1 MATRMKLGTEGWRGI
16 IARDFTF
23 DSVRACAQGVASYLL
38 GSGLAHRGLIVGYDN
53 RFASEDFAAAVAEVI
68 AGNGIKAY
76 LCPKATP
83 TPVVSYGVTANRTGG
98 GVIITASHN
107 PAIWNGIKYK
117 AEFGGSAPSEV
128 MDEIERGIPS
138 SAAAVKQIL
147 FNDGLKQGL
156 IEYLDLAPSYL
167 KRIAELLD
175 LGKLRQAGLKVVIDP
190 MYGAAAGY
198 LKTILAGGSTEAVEI
213 NGERN
218 PLFPGINPEP
228 IARNLTKLSATVR
241 ELGADVGLATDGDS
255 DRIAVMDENGTL
267 LTPHQVYALLALYLL
282 EVRGQRGAII
292 KALNAS
298 DMLYRLGELFSVPVY
313 ESLVGFK
320 YICQMMREQNALIGG
335 DGTSGH
341 AFCGHAPERD
351 GILGGLYFLDFMT
364 QTGKKPSQLLS
375 YLHSK
380 VGPHYCERIDF
391 GCPVG
396 QWEAIVGRVAESK
409 PGELGGLKV
418 TQFDT
423 VDGIRFRLADG
434 SWLLIRFSVS
444 DSIVRVYA
452 EASSLSQAEMLLK
465 VGRDLVRI

>member
-1 MATRMKLGTEGWRGI
+1 MPTAIKFGTEGWRGI

-23 DSVRACAQGVASYLL
+23 DNVRACAQGVAGYLL
-38 GSGLAHRGLIVGYDN
+38 GSGLAHRGLIIGYDN

-83 TPVVSYGVTANRTGG
+83 TPVVSYGVIDNRAAGA
-98 GVIITASHN
+98 VILTASHN
-107 PAIWNGIKYK
+107 PAIWHGIKYK
-117 AEFGGSAPSEV
+117 AEFGGSAPIEV
-128 MDEIERGIPS
+128 MNEIQKHIPA
-138 SAAAVKQIL
+138 SADAVKHTPL
-147 FNDGLKQGL
+147 VEGLKQGL

-167 KRIAELLD
+167 KQIAELVDLD
-175 LGKLRQAGLKVVIDP
+175 KLRQAGLKVVVDP

-198 LKTILAGGSTEAVEI
+198 LKTILAGGSTEVVEI

-228 IARNLTKLSATVR
+228 IAKNLTKLSATIR

-255 DRIAVMDENGTL
+255 DRGGVMDENGTL

-313 ESLVGFK
+313 ESLVGFRH
-320 YICQMMREQNALIGG
+320 ICQLMREHDALVGG

-351 GILGGLYFLDFMT
+351 GILSGLYFLDFMI
-364 QTGKKPSQLLS
+364 QTEKKPSQLLD
-375 YLHSK
+375 YLYSK

-396 QWEAIVGRVAESK
+396 DWEAIVGRVAESK
-409 PGELGGLKV
+409 PSELGGLKV

-423 VDGIRFRLADG
+423 LDGIRFRLADG
-434 SWLLIRFSVS
+434 SWVLIRFSVS
-444 DSIVRVYA
+444 DSIVRIYA
-452 EASSLSQAEMLLK
+452 EASSRPHAQMLLK
-465 VGRDLVRI
+465 AGHDLVRI

>member
-1 MATRMKLGTEGWRGI
+1 MATSFKFGTEGWRGI

-23 DSVRACAQGVASYLL
+23 DNVRACAQGVASYLV
-38 GSGLAHRGLIVGYDN
+38 SSDVAHRGLIIGYDN

-83 TPVVSYGVTANRTGG
+83 TPVVSYGVIANKAAGA
-98 GVIITASHN
+98 VIITASHN

-117 AEFGGSAPSEV
+117 AEFGGSAPFEV
-128 MDEIERGIPS
+128 LDAIQKRTPS
-138 SAAAVKQIL
+138 SAAAVKHIPL
-147 FNDGLKQGL
+147 AEGLKQGL
-156 IEYLDLAPSYL
+156 IEYLDLAPPYL
-167 KRIAELLD
+167 KQIAELID
-175 LGKLRQAGLKVVIDP
+175 LERLRQAGLKVVIDP
-190 MYGAAAGY
+190 MYGAAIGY

-228 IARNLTKLSATVR
+228 IAKNLTKLSATIR

-255 DRIAVMDENGTL
+255 DRIAVMDENGVL
-267 LTPHQVYALLALYLL
+267 LTPHQVYPLLALYFL

-313 ESLVGFK
+313 ESLVGFR
-320 YICQMMREQNALIGG
+320 YVCELMCEQNALIAG
-335 DGTSGH
+335 DGSGGH

-364 QTGKKPSQLLS
+364 QTGKKPSQLLD
-375 YLHSK
+375 YLYSK
-380 VGPHYCERIDF
+380 VGPHYCERADVQ
-391 GCPVG
+391 CPVG
-396 QWEAIVGRVAESK
+396 EWNAIVERIAESK
-409 PGELGGLKV
+409 PSELAGLKV
-418 TQFDT
+418 TRFDT
-423 VDGIRFRLADG
+423 SDGIRFRLADG
-434 SWLLIRFSVS
+434 SWLLIRFSIS
-444 DSIVRVYA
+444 DSMVRFYA
-452 EASSLSQAEMLLK
+452 EASSPSHAEMLLK
-465 VGRDLVRI
+465 VAQDLSQI